1 MAVVP
6 FFDEESLL
14 EKLRRIEALHGGAT
28 TDGERDAAANAIHR
42 IRERLRSLEKE
53 DPPVEFRF
61 GISDPWSRRLFL
73 ALARRYGLRPYRY
86 PRQRHTTVML
96 RVSRRF
102 VDETLWPE
110 YRELSGTLNVALAEA
125 TERAVSRIH
134 DDRGEAEVRPE
145 PAQLSA
151 PIDRESGP

>member
-1 MAVVP
+1 MP

-28 TDGERDAAANAIHR
+28 TEGERDAAASAIRR
-42 IRERLRSLEKE
+42 IQERLRSLEKE

-61 GISDPWSRRLFL
+61 GVSDPWSRRLFL

-86 PRQRHTTVML
+86 PRQRHATVML

-102 VDETLWPE
+102 LDETFLPE
-110 YRELSGTLNVALAEA
+110 YRELSQALHQALADA

-134 DDRGEAEVRPE
+134 GDREEAEVRAE

-151 PIDRESGP
+151 ATDRDAG

>member
-1 MAVVP
+1 MP

-28 TDGERDAAANAIHR
+28 TDGERDAAANAIRR

-86 PRQRHTTVML
+86 PRQRHATVML

>member
-1 MAVVP
+1 MP
-6 FFDEESLL
+6 LFDEEALL
-14 EKLRRIEALHGGAT
+14 EKLRRIEALHLGAT
-28 TDGERDAAANAIHR
+28 TEGERDAAANAIR
-42 IRERLRSLEKE
+42 WVKDRLRSLEKE

-61 GISDPWSRRLFL
+61 GLSDPWSRRLFL

-110 YRELSGTLNVALAEA
+110 YNELRQALHAALAEA

-134 DDRGEAEVRPE
+134 ADHQEAEVRPE
-145 PAQLSA
+145 PAQLA
-151 PIDRESGP
+151 PPVDRDAG